1 MKLMTIPAAAIAA
14 TFVFAQSAQARDYHR
29 HHGLHREAYQ
39 HWSQASAPF
48 GQQQQFAGGFWND
61 SEEATSAR
69 GRRRPAQQFAGGFW
83 NGSEE
88 ATYPRGRRRLPAQQF
103 AGGSWNGAEEATY
116 TRGRRPRPAQQF
128 AGSSWNGAE
137 ATTYQAAPA
146 YQGGLGG
153 RPSAWCGWEM
163 RQLVGGDPG
172 PEYNLARNWSH
183 WGHSGPVG
191 VGAVVVWAHHVGKI
205 VGGQDGNWVVESGN
219 DGHALRTRPRS
230 IAGAI
235 AIRWG

>member
-29 HHGLHREAYQ
+29 HHGLHREASR
-39 HWSQASAPF
+39 HWSRSIHQDSQP
-48 GQQQQFAGGFWND
+48 QEFAGGFWNN
-61 SEEATSAR
+61 SEE
-69 GRRRPAQQFAGGFW
+69 
-83 NGSEE
+83 E
-88 ATYPRGRRRLPAQQF
+88 TYPRGRRLPSQQF
-103 AGGSWNGAEEATY
+103 AGGSWNGEEEAAY
-116 TRGRRPRPAQQF
+116 TRGRRRSPAQQF
-128 AGSSWNGAE
+128 AGGSWNGAE

-163 RQLVGGDPG
+163 RQLVSGDPG
-172 PEYNLARNWSH
+172 PEYNLARNWAH

-205 VGGQDGNWVVESGN
+205 VGQQGGNWVIESGN
-219 DGHALRTRPRS
+219 DGHALRTRPLS